1 MRLRALHCV
10 SSPLFIRYLDARR
23 RGAQRQQLPNPV
35 FHRFPSPL
43 LTDGVPS
50 VASKKLHDVIV
61 RRKRAVAGYPQLLAR
76 LENAYKAKSQDGR
89 QAQAVALMALADFLV
104 ANGKDDPIPIW
115 LLELASS
122 LTDPNYG
129 KALPSNVWRKVALIS
144 LGMKALTMGGV
155 AREEAARQAHRAV
168 KTIGNIEVKTLI
180 HRYDELQKGRV
191 KNREGRHLF
200 ITHSDMLAKLVR
212 RYGVK
217 AVAKRYFYFADLMKV

>member
-1 MRLRALHCV
+1 MPAMDFAAGVPLSRLPRAE
-10 SSPLFIRYLDARR
+10 RR
-23 RGAQRQQLPNPV
+23 VGSQLCFVVTALP
-35 FHRFPSPL
+35 
-43 LTDGVPS
+43 DGVPS

-76 LENAYKAKSQDGR
+76 LENAYKAKSQDER
-89 QAQAVALMALADFLV
+89 QAQAVALMALSAFLV
-104 ANGKDDPIPIW
+104 ANGKDGPIPIW
-115 LLELASS
+115 LLTLASS

-200 ITHSDMLAKLVR
+200 ISQSDKLAEFVKR
-212 RYGVK
+212 WGVN
-217 AVAKRYFYFADLMKV
+217 AVAKHYFDLADQMEF